1 MILGL
6 LLGTNSS
13 DMVKSGKAL
22 VTIFEQERKFSSP
35 APLVSI
41 NQKTPGNHYILAFSG
56 FKRYV
61 FFYFIIQRCLE
72 AHCVQVNAHS
82 LGKKLAMVLLLV
94 QSKIPWLQQLLLIA
108 ASGALAFPVGYLGMG
123 ISLQLFNDYKE
134 VTNKKIITK
143 ELVCLQG
150 FRIMY

>member
-1 MILGL
+1 
-6 LLGTNSS
+6 
-13 DMVKSGKAL
+13 MV
-22 VTIFEQERKFSSP
+22 P
-35 APLVSI
+35 
-41 NQKTPGNHYILAFSG
+41 
-56 FKRYV
+56 
-61 FFYFIIQRCLE
+61 
-72 AHCVQVNAHS
+72 
-82 LGKKLAMVLLLV
+82 LLV

-123 ISLQLFNDYKE
+123 NSLQLFNDYKE